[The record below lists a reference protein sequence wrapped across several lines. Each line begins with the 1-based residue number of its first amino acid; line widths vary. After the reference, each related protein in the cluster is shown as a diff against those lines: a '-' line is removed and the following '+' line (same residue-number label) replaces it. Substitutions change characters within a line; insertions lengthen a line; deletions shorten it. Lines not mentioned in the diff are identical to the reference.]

1 METTATTATTA
12 TTTTTTARR
21 TLKNHVQGKPE
32 LIVRWLQEFYNQPLC
47 LNEILPILQ
56 QTSPVSLRLID
67 YFVTNYSKKFN
78 VCYPMQATGESS
90 VRPYMVH
97 FHYKHVLKSYS
108 KRFFDPFCRR
118 ERIRFEVRGA
128 SPIEETTIGQL
139 NFFKWAIENGV
150 LKYIEANLAAIETD
164 MNSTIREH
172 NKIKATEDK
181 TPNGRRKRRE
191 MSKTS
196 MKAASRHDIA
206 VTVDFD

>member
-1 METTATTATTA
+1 
-12 TTTTTTARR
+12 
-21 TLKNHVQGKPE
+21 
-32 LIVRWLQEFYNQPLC
+32 
-47 LNEILPILQ
+47 
-56 QTSPVSLRLID
+56 
-67 YFVTNYSKKFN
+67 
-78 VCYPMQATGESS
+78 
-90 VRPYMVH
+90 MVH

-150 LKYIEANLAAIETD
+150 LAYIEANLTAIETD

-181 TPNGRRKRRE
+181 TPNGCRKRRRE

-196 MKAASRHDIA
+196 LKTASRHDIP
-206 VTVDFD
+206 VTVDFN